1 MAESD
6 PVPEYDIHAK
16 VLQYEQFLNE
26 RLRPD
31 LKHVLDAESQVCD
44 QISNCDQVCVFL
56 DQIKNK
62 SFGAGNELKVQ
73 TDLGCNFF
81 CEAVV

>member
-1 MAESD
+1 MAQAD
-6 PVPEYDIHAK
+6 PLPEYDIPAK

-31 LKHVLDAESQVCD
+31 LKQVLDAESQVCD
-44 QISNCDQVCVFL
+44 QISNCNQVCLFL
-56 DQIKNK
+56 DQLANK
-62 SFGAGNELKVQ
+62 SFGTSNELKVQ